1 MLDMSILQLDK
12 VSYEYRNKHQTVKA
26 VNEFSYEF
34 NQGLFYAIT
43 GKSGSGKTTLLS
55 LMVGLDVPTEGIIKY
70 EGTDLKEMNMDKYRR
85 DCVSLIY
92 QDFNLFP
99 LLAVLENVMY
109 PLKLKG
115 QKTSECKMLAMEKLK
130 MVGLD
135 ESYYKRYPSMLS
147 GGEQQRVAIA
157 RALVTGSSILLA
169 DEPTGNLDTE
179 NGNNIVS
186 ILKDLAHNNKFCVIV
201 VTHDLDIASVA
212 DKTLSLRDGRLMLN
226 ILFPSS

>member
-12 VSYEYRNKHQTVKA
+12 VSYEYRNKHQAVKA

-55 LMVGLDVPTEGIIKY
+55 LMVGLDVPTEGVIKY
-70 EGTDLKEMNMDKYRR
+70 ERTDLEEMNMDKYRR

-99 LLAVLENVMY
+99 LLTVLENVMY

-115 QKTSECKMLAMEKLK
+115 HKTSECKMLAMEKLK

-212 DKTLSLRDGRLMLN
+212 DKTLSLRDGRL
-226 ILFPSS
+226 IP

>member
-1 MLDMSILQLDK
+1 MADMAILQLDK

-55 LMVGLDVPTEGIIKY
+55 LMVGLDVPTEGVIKY
-70 EGTDLKEMNMDKYRR
+70 EGTDLEEMNMDKYRR

-99 LLAVLENVMY
+99 LLNILENVMY

-115 QKTSECKMLAMEKLK
+115 QKTSECKMLAMGKLK

-212 DKTLSLRDGRLMLN
+212 DKTLSLRDGRL
-226 ILFPSS
+226 IP

>member
-12 VSYEYRNKHQTVKA
+12 VSYEYRNKHQAVKA

-55 LMVGLDVPTEGIIKY
+55 LMVGLDVPTEGVIKY
-70 EGTDLKEMNMDKYRR
+70 ERTDLEEMNMDKYRR

-99 LLAVLENVMY
+99 LLTVLENVMY

-212 DKTLSLRDGRLMLN
+212 DKTLSLRDGRL
-226 ILFPSS
+226 IP

>member
-34 NQGLFYAIT
+34 NQGVFYAIT

-55 LMVGLDVPTEGIIKY
+55 LMVGLDVPTEGVIKY
-70 EGTDLKEMNMDKYRR
+70 EGTDLEEMNMDKYRR

-99 LLAVLENVMY
+99 LLTVLENVMY

-212 DKTLSLRDGRLMLN
+212 DKTLSLRDGRL
-226 ILFPSS
+226 IP

>member
-55 LMVGLDVPTEGIIKY
+55 LMVGLDVPTEGVIKY
-70 EGTDLKEMNMDKYRR
+70 EGTDLEEMNMDKYRR

-99 LLAVLENVMY
+99 LLNILENVMY

-130 MVGLD
+130 MVGLE

-212 DKTLSLRDGRLMLN
+212 DKTLSLRDGRL
-226 ILFPSS
+226 IP

>member
-1 MLDMSILQLDK
+1 MADMAILQLDK

-55 LMVGLDVPTEGIIKY
+55 LMVGLDVPTEGVIKY
-70 EGTDLKEMNMDKYRR
+70 EGTDLEEMNMDKYRR

-115 QKTSECKMLAMEKLK
+115 QKTSECRMLAMEKLK
-130 MVGLD
+130 MVGLE

-212 DKTLSLRDGRLMLN
+212 DKTLSLRDGRL
-226 ILFPSS
+226 IP

>member
-1 MLDMSILQLDK
+1 MADMAILQLDK

-55 LMVGLDVPTEGIIKY
+55 LMVGLDVPTEGVIKY
-70 EGTDLKEMNMDKYRR
+70 EGTDLEEMNMDKYRR

-99 LLAVLENVMY
+99 LLTVLENVMY

-212 DKTLSLRDGRLMLN
+212 DKTLSLRDGRL
-226 ILFPSS
+226 IP

>member
-1 MLDMSILQLDK
+1 MADMPILQLDK

-34 NQGLFYAIT
+34 NQGVFYAIT

-55 LMVGLDVPTEGIIKY
+55 LMVGLDVPTEGVIKY
-70 EGTDLKEMNMDKYRR
+70 EGTDLEEMNMDKYRR

-99 LLAVLENVMY
+99 LLNILENVMY

-212 DKTLSLRDGRLMLN
+212 DKTLSLRDGRL
-226 ILFPSS
+226 IP